1 MIKSVFAGSLRER
14 AAALFGL
21 VAQYLGPP
29 RHICAFFNS
38 HDEEYRVLLPFIKD
52 GLEAGE
58 KVVHT
63 VDPQR
68 RDEHLQRL
76 AAAGIEV
83 TVIRQRGQLELRTW
97 TDTHLRNGR
106 FDQHKTLALFEA
118 VVKDSKEQ
126 GFPLIRFVTHMEWA
140 LEKIDRESMTCWSTK
155 RGQTV
160 YGFAKTGPSTQSY
173 VLTI

>member
-1 MIKSVFAGSLRER
+1 MIKSVFSGSLRER

-21 VAQYLGPP
+21 VAQCFWHP

-68 RDEHLQRL
+68 RDEHFQRL
-76 AAAGIEV
+76 ASAGIDV
-83 TVIRQRGQLELRTW
+83 AAARDSGQLE
-97 TDTHLRNGR
+97 
-106 FDQHKTLALFEA
+106 
-118 VVKDSKEQ
+118 
-126 GFPLIRFVTHMEWA
+126 
-140 LEKIDRESMTCWSTK
+140 
-155 RGQTV
+155 
-160 YGFAKTGPSTQSY
+160 
-173 VLTI
+173 

>member
-1 MIKSVFAGSLRER
+1 
-14 AAALFGL
+14 
-21 VAQYLGPP
+21 
-29 RHICAFFNS
+29 
-38 HDEEYRVLLPFIKD
+38 VLLPFIKD

-126 GFPLIRFVTHMEWA
+126 GFPLIRFVTHTESA
-140 LEKIDRESMTCWSTK
+140 LDVLC
-155 RGQTV
+155 RG
-160 YGFAKTGPSTQSY
+160 
-173 VLTI
+173 

>member
-1 MIKSVFAGSLRER
+1 FPYTTLFRSRLRER
-14 AAALFGL
+14 AIVRFGL
-21 VAQYLGPP
+21 MAQYFP

-38 HDEEYRVLLPFIKD
+38 HDDEYRVLLPFIKD

-63 VDPQR
+63 VDPQL

-83 TVIRQRGQLELRTW
+83 TARSEEHTSELRTW
-97 TDTHLRNGR
+97 TDTHLRNSR

-126 GFPLIRFVTHMEWA
+126 GFPLIRFV
-140 LEKIDRESMTCWSTK
+140 
-155 RGQTV
+155 
-160 YGFAKTGPSTQSY
+160 
-173 VLTI
+173 